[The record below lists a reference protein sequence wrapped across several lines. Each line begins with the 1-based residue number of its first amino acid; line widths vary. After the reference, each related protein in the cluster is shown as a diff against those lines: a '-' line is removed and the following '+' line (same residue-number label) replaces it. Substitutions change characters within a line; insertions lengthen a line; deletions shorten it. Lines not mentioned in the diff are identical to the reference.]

1 MPSTARCSSSA
12 ALTARLV
19 AHELVDTP
27 AVALDHLHRLVPDAR
42 HDGLD
47 LFRIEGLVQGGVTR
61 EVGEHDGGMAPFA
74 LVVQRTG
81 QHRASSRCRWPGQW
95 IRCTGGR
102 VCGQAGRCPE
112 QPLAVTQRHHAKF
125 PQVGVG
131 ELGQQVRGYV
141 LCDKRVGV
149 LAEAEGG
156 QPGPQVLRQTWDGR
170 ICMRTVD
177 RHHDGSWHREDSM
190 VPLSLHPAIVPL
202 TEQLGSCIIFSK
214 DKPMENSSLTSRQL
228 YAAVKANP
236 TRKRFGFGRKPAL
249 INIDLQ
255 KAYTCV
261 GEFAT
266 AYETDPRQ
274 LEYVNALAAEFR
286 ARGFPVVWTYVAY
299 MASGE
304 DAGVWGTR
312 TNTPDSLQNIKV
324 GSRRAEFDDRLVIDR
339 QRDIIINKRMA
350 SAFFETNLG
359 SIFTFHGVDTVVVT
373 GGSTSGCVRATAV
386 DSLQRSFRTIVPEEC
401 VADKH
406 EGPHFANLYDMA
418 LKYADVLSIEET
430 MAQLRQVAPAA
441 GAGQ

>member
-1 MPSTARCSSSA
+1 
-12 ALTARLV
+12 
-19 AHELVDTP
+19 
-27 AVALDHLHRLVPDAR
+27 
-42 HDGLD
+42 
-47 LFRIEGLVQGGVTR
+47 
-61 EVGEHDGGMAPFA
+61 
-74 LVVQRTG
+74 
-81 QHRASSRCRWPGQW
+81 
-95 IRCTGGR
+95 
-102 VCGQAGRCPE
+102 
-112 QPLAVTQRHHAKF
+112 
-125 PQVGVG
+125 
-131 ELGQQVRGYV
+131 
-141 LCDKRVGV
+141 
-149 LAEAEGG
+149 
-156 QPGPQVLRQTWDGR
+156 
-170 ICMRTVD
+170 
-177 RHHDGSWHREDSM
+177 
-190 VPLSLHPAIVPL
+190 
-202 TEQLGSCIIFSK
+202 
-214 DKPMENSSLTSRQL
+214 MENSSLTSRQL
-228 YAAVKANP
+228 FAAVKANP
-236 TRKRFGFGRKPAL
+236 TRKRFGFGKKPAL

-274 LEYVNALAAEFR
+274 LEHVNALAAEFR